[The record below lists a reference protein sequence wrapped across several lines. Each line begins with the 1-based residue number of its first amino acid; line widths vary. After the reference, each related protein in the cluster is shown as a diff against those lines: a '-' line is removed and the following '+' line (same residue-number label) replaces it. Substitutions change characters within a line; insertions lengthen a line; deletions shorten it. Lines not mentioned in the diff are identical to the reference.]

1 MASTLII
8 IPAYNEAG
16 NIEAVITSLG
26 STNPDWDILVVNDGS
41 TDNTGEVAKAT
52 GRALV
57 AELPCNL
64 GIGGAVQTGLKYAAR
79 HNYLHAV
86 KFDGDG
92 QHRAEEIDSLLRSIL
107 SGSADVVIGSRF
119 LGNGQGYQSTWVRR
133 IGIGLF
139 QIINSL
145 LIGQKVTDNTS
156 GLRAYNRKSIEFLAK
171 HYPSFDYPEPEEI
184 ILLAKNNFVIREI
197 PVEMRERAQGKSSIS
212 PLKSLYYVVKVVL
225 AVLMTSLRPKID
237 ITESPPLPL
246 TRQSFGRGR
255 ARGKMIGGE

>member
-1 MASTLII
+1 MADTLII
-8 IPAYNEAG
+8 IPAFNESG
-16 NIEAVITSLG
+16 NIEAVITSLVA
-26 STNPDWDILVVNDGS
+26 TNPDWDILVVNDGS

-52 GRALV
+52 GRAFV

-79 HNYLHAV
+79 RNYLHAV

-92 QHRAEEIDSLLRSIL
+92 QHRAEEIDSLLRSIHA
-107 SGSADVVIGSRF
+107 GTADVVIGSRF
-119 LGNGQGYQSTWVRR
+119 LGNGQGYQSTRARR

-156 GLRAYNRKSIEFLAK
+156 GFRAYNRKAIEFLAK
-171 HYPSFDYPEPEEI
+171 HYPSFDYPEPEEV
-184 ILLAKNNFVIREI
+184 ILLAKNNFAIQEI
-197 PVEMRERAQGKSSIS
+197 PVEMRERTHGKSSIS

-225 AVLMTSLRPKID
+225 AVLMTALRPKIE
-237 ITESPPLPL
+237 IPASPLPL
-246 TRQSFGRGR
+246 SRHASAGAG
-255 ARGKMIGGE
+255 AGKK